1 VDAASPSAL
10 PPLGN
15 PARPEQ
21 QGALGPYL
29 RAVIAHRVLV
39 GVVMLVTLAGSIA
52 WLVHRATNY
61 QATANI
67 LFTAVSSGNGA
78 ADGLPL
84 LRESSDP
91 TRQAQTA
98 ATLLDSPQ
106 AAVIAAR
113 QADHGLTPAAIR
125 RAISVEPQGQS
136 DIIAITAKAN
146 TAKLA
151 SNLANSFAAGSL
163 QAHRELLHAQTS
175 GLLPQTKTPP
185 ASATNAEQEREAL
198 IASLARGEDPNF
210 SLSQAATLPTSPV
223 GTSKALVLILALIA
237 GFALGSGAAIATE
250 MLSDRVRESDELLRI
265 YELPLLASIPA
276 LPRRN
281 RLIASRLST
290 NGNMPPTSPPIREAF
305 QMVRVQ
311 LDSKT
316 ADSEGAC
323 RVILLTSGSSS
334 DGKTTSAINIS
345 TALADAGHHVILM
358 DLDLRKPD
366 LGRLLHLERSSGVVA
381 LLDDG
386 TDLPHVLTPSRTVPE
401 LSILPAGVGANENL
415 LTPVVAHLPLLLEQ
429 ARSMADYI
437 LIDAPPLGEVS
448 DAYQFLPFA
457 DEIIVVAR
465 PGNTRRGSFEFMRE
479 LLNRAQR
486 TPFGM
491 VIVGE
496 TAHHTSYGYYGQ
508 RP

>member
-1 VDAASPSAL
+1 M
-10 PPLGN
+10 PPFGN
-15 PARPEQ
+15 PAQPEQ

-29 RAVIAHRVLV
+29 RAVVAHRVIV

-52 WLVHRATNY
+52 WLAHRATNY
-61 QATANI
+61 QATADI

-91 TRQAQTA
+91 TREAQTA

-113 QADHGLTPAAIR
+113 QAGRGLTPAAIR
-125 RAISVEPQGQS
+125 QAISVEPQGQS
-136 DIIAITAKAN
+136 DIIAITAKAK

-151 SNLANSFAAGSL
+151 QSLANSYAVGSL
-163 QAHRELLHAQTS
+163 QAHRELLHTQTA
-175 GLLPQTKTPP
+175 GLLPPTKTPP

-210 SLSQAATLPTSPV
+210 SLSQAATIPASPI

-250 MLSDRVRESDELLRI
+250 MLSDRVRGSDELLRI
-265 YELPLLASIPA
+265 YDLPLLASIPA
-276 LPRRN
+276 LPRRS
-281 RLIASRLST
+281 RLIASRLSAN

-311 LDSKT
+311 LDTKT
-316 ADSEGAC
+316 ADSGTAC

-345 TALADAGHHVILM
+345 TALADAGHRVILM

-366 LGRLLHLERSSGVVA
+366 LGRLLHLERGGGVVA
-381 LLDDG
+381 LLDDD
-386 TDLPHVLTPSRTVPE
+386 TELSHVLTPSKAVPE
-401 LSILPAGVGANENL
+401 LSILPAGVGAGENL
-415 LTPVVAHLPLLLEQ
+415 LAPVVAHLPSLLEQ
-429 ARSMADYI
+429 ARSMADYV

-479 LLNRAQR
+479 LLSRSRR

-508 RP
+508 RQ